1 MTTLYQNPNEDAG
14 NGFTTAQSEEKKK
27 VNGNGA
33 NYDSSNKGLIA
44 QEFKIW
50 RQRFQEITAKM
61 RQVADLEKLLPV
73 TVAEVRDKLVCDSEA
88 PRRADRV
95 LIYQFTTNDI
105 GTIVAES
112 RATGW
117 TPTINE
123 NLAAILFGV
132 YTSQE
137 YLEPVIIDDINQIQ
151 VTPYQKQ
158 LLDKFQVRSSLSLPI
173 FVDSKVWGLLVV
185 HSCGVPRQWQETETT
200 LLSQIATEIT
210 YRFQGFKLQR
220 ELKQSSL
227 AKQSAAKVITKILQQ
242 PDVEKIF
249 QTTTQEV
256 RQLLKCDRVGVYRF
270 NDDWSG
276 QFVSESVG
284 NNWVKVVTP
293 GYQMVWEDTHLQ
305 DTKGGRY
312 AKGESFVVNDTYKI
326 GLAQCHIDILEQ
338 FEAKAYII
346 SPIFSGEKLWGL
358 LAAYQN
364 TGAREW
370 QDWEVSFLNQI
381 GSQFGVAV
389 SQGEYLGT
397 VQKQKEQLGQI
408 AKQEK
413 ALTKIVSRIRQSLD
427 IGEIFKIA
435 TQEMRQVLKCDRVA
449 VFKFHPNFSGEFIA
463 ESVSQGWVRL
473 VDTTRKELVEDTF
486 FQETKGARF
495 AKGETIAV
503 NDIYAANITPCYL
516 ELLEQFETK
525 AYINVPIFFD
535 EQLWGLLAAYQ
546 NSDTREWQT
555 SEVSFLSQV
564 ALQFSLAKTQI
575 DYLAELTRRAEQETA
590 INRIVNKIRQSLDTE
605 EIFRTT
611 TQEIRAA
618 LQCDRVAVYEFT
630 PDWGGRFVHE
640 SVGVGWTQ
648 LVGPNIKTV
657 LDDTYL
663 QDSKGGR
670 YAKGETFVVNNTYK
684 IGLADCHIKILE
696 QFEAKSYVIVP
707 IFFGDKLWGL
717 LGAYQNTGAREW
729 NPSEVNF
736 LKQIGLQFS
745 LAKSQ
750 VDYVEKV
757 QEQSAELAKLVE
769 QEKTV
774 NKIVNR
780 IRQAANIEDIFKTTT
795 QEVRQALKC
804 DRVGVYQFHPDW
816 SGTFIAESVASGW
829 TKVVTPEFQMVW
841 PDTHLQETQGG
852 RYAKGESFVVND
864 IYQVGHAQCHIE
876 ILEQIEVKAY
886 MIVPIFFEDKL
897 WGLLAAYQNTGTRQW
912 QESEINFLTQIGLQ
926 FSLAKSQIDYIQK
939 IQRQTGE
946 LAKVAEQEKAVN
958 KIVARIRQA
967 IGVEDIFKTTTQE
980 VRQALK
986 CDRVG
991 VYQFHPDWSGTFI
1004 AESVASGWTKVVT
1017 PEFQMVWPDTHL
1029 QETQGGR
1036 YAKGE
1041 SFVVNDIYQVGHA
1054 QCHIEILEQIEV
1066 KAYMIVPIFFEDKL
1080 WGLLAAYQNTGTRQ
1094 WQESEINFLTQ
1105 IGLQF
1110 SLAKSQVDYLDRLR
1124 EQSAKIAQAVE
1135 QEKTFSKIVN
1145 QIRQSLNS
1153 GIDEIFKST
1162 TQDIRQLFKCDR
1174 CAVYKFTSDWGG
1186 NFVSESVATGWIKL
1200 VTPELK
1206 TAFDD
1211 PCLQAIKGGDYK
1223 KGNKLVVSD
1232 IYQASFDTCYIEL
1245 LEGFEAKAYAIVP
1258 ILFGDN
1264 LWGLLAVYQNS
1275 STRHWQE
1282 SETNLLARIGDQLGL
1297 ALQQTE
1303 FLQQLQTQS
1312 TKLSEAATREKAAKE
1327 LLQQR
1332 SIQLLI
1338 ALKPALKGDLTVRAP
1353 ITEDEIGTIADA
1365 YNGTVQAL
1373 QQIVIKVQ
1381 SASQQVAE
1389 TSSNSSTSLVGLTHL
1404 AEQQSGEITKALG
1417 DLQQMV
1423 NSTQAVVNNAQLVQI
1438 AVQQANKTVDSGDTA
1453 MNETVNAIQA
1463 IRETVAQTSKKIKR
1477 LSESSQKIS
1486 KVVNLISSFATQ
1498 TNVLALNAA
1507 IEATRAGEYGKGFAV
1522 VADEVRSLSRQSA
1535 AATIEIEKL
1544 VQEIQAE
1551 TGEVAVAME
1560 TGIQQVVEGTNLV
1573 NETRQNLNDIVSATA
1588 EISQLIERITEAT
1601 QIQMQQSGTVTK
1613 SMNDVAEIA
1622 NKTFGESQEIAHV
1635 FQSLTGMA
1643 QDLLAT
1649 ASKFKVK

>member
-14 NGFTTAQSEEKKK
+14 NVFTPTSSQEKKK
-27 VNGNGA
+27 DNGNGS
-33 NYDSSNKGLIA
+33 NYDSSSKSLIA
-44 QEFKIW
+44 KEFKIW

-61 RQVADLEKLLPV
+61 RQVPDMQQLLSV
-73 TVAEVRDKLVCDSEA
+73 TVGEVRDKLVCD
-88 PRRADRV
+88 RV
-95 LIYQFTTNDI
+95 LVYQFTTDDT
-105 GTIVAES
+105 GIVLAES
-112 RATGW
+112 RASGW
-117 TPTINE
+117 TPAINE

-132 YTSQE
+132 YTSQD
-137 YLEPVIIDDINQIQ
+137 YVEPVIIDDINQIQ

-158 LLDKFQVRSSLSLPI
+158 LLQKFQVRASLSLPI
-173 FVDSKVWGLLVV
+173 FVNNKAWGLLVV
-185 HSCGVPRQWQETETT
+185 HSCATARPWQETETT
-200 LLSQIATEIT
+200 LLAQIATEIT
-210 YRFQGFKLQR
+210 YRVQGFKLEK
-220 ELKQSSL
+220 ELKQSSI

-276 QFVSESVG
+276 QFISESVG

-293 GYQMVWEDTHLQ
+293 GYQMVWEDSHLQ

-346 SPIFSGEKLWGL
+346 SPVFSGEKLWGL

-389 SQGEYLGT
+389 SQGEYLET
-397 VQKQKEQLGQI
+397 VQKQTEQLGQI

-427 IGEIFKIA
+427 MGEIFKIA
-435 TQEMRQVLKCDRVA
+435 TQEMRQVLRCDRVA
-449 VFKFHPNFSGEFIA
+449 VFKFHPDFSGEFIA
-463 ESVSQGWVRL
+463 ESVSHGWVRL
-473 VDTTRKELVEDTF
+473 VNTEGKELVEDTF

-495 AKGETIAV
+495 TKGETIAV

-525 AYINVPIFFD
+525 AYINVPIFFGD
-535 EQLWGLLAAYQ
+535 QLWGLLAAYQ
-546 NSDTREWQT
+546 NSGTREWQT

-575 DYLAELTRRAEQETA
+575 DYLTELTQRADQEKA
-590 INRIVNKIRQSLDTE
+590 INKIVNRIRQSLDTE

-611 TQEIRAA
+611 TQEVRAA
-618 LQCDRVAVYEFT
+618 LQCDRVGVYQFH
-630 PDWGGRFVHE
+630 PDWSGTFIAE
-640 SVGVGWTQ
+640 SVASGWKKIVTPEFQMVWADTHLQETQ
-648 LVGPNIKTV
+648 
-657 LDDTYL
+657 
-663 QDSKGGR
+663 GGR
-670 YAKGETFVVNNTYK
+670 YAKGESFVVNDIYAV
-684 IGLADCHIKILE
+684 GHAQCHVEILE
-696 QFEAKSYVIVP
+696 QIEVKAYMIVP
-707 IFFGDKLWGL
+707 IFFEEKLWGL
-717 LGAYQNTGAREW
+717 LAAYQNSATREW
-729 NPSEVNF
+729 QPSEVNF
-736 LKQIGLQFS
+736 LTQIGLQYS

-750 VDYVEKV
+750 IDYIQKI
-757 QEQSAELAKLVE
+757 QAQTAELAKVAE
-769 QEKTV
+769 QEKAV
-774 NKIVNR
+774 NKIVGR
-780 IRQAANIEDIFKTTT
+780 IRQAIGVEDIFKTTT
-795 QEVRQALKC
+795 QEIRQALKC

-816 SGTFIAESVASGW
+816 SGTFIAESVGSGW
-829 TKVVTPEFQMVW
+829 KKIVTPEFQMVW

-852 RYAKGESFVVND
+852 RYTKGEISVVND
-864 IYQVGHAQCHIE
+864 IYQVGYAQCHIE

-886 MIVPIFFEDKL
+886 IIVPIFFEEKL
-897 WGLLAAYQNTGTRQW
+897 WGLLAAYQNSGTREW
-912 QESEINFLTQIGLQ
+912 QPSE
-926 FSLAKSQIDYIQK
+926 A
-939 IQRQTGE
+939 
-946 LAKVAEQEKAVN
+946 
-958 KIVARIRQA
+958 
-967 IGVEDIFKTTTQE
+967 
-980 VRQALK
+980 
-986 CDRVG
+986 
-991 VYQFHPDWSGTFI
+991 
-1004 AESVASGWTKVVT
+1004 
-1017 PEFQMVWPDTHL
+1017 
-1029 QETQGGR
+1029 
-1036 YAKGE
+1036 
-1041 SFVVNDIYQVGHA
+1041 
-1054 QCHIEILEQIEV
+1054 
-1066 KAYMIVPIFFEDKL
+1066 
-1080 WGLLAAYQNTGTRQ
+1080 
-1094 WQESEINFLTQ
+1094 NFLTQ

-1124 EQSAKIAQAVE
+1124 QQSAKIAQIVE

-1145 QIRQSLNS
+1145 QIRQSLTA

-1174 CAVYKFTSDWGG
+1174 VAVYKFTSDWGG
-1186 NFVSESVATGWIKL
+1186 HFVSESVAPGWIKL
-1200 VTPELK
+1200 VTSELK

-1211 PCLQAIKGGDYK
+1211 PCLQAMNGGDYK
-1223 KGNKLVVSD
+1223 KSSKLIVSD

-1258 ILFGDN
+1258 ILFGEK

-1275 STRHWQE
+1275 STRHWEE
-1282 SETNLLARIGDQLGL
+1282 SETNLLARIADQLGL

-1312 TKLSEAATREKAAKE
+1312 SKLSEAATREKAAKE

-1332 SIQLLI
+1332 SIQLLM
-1338 ALKPALKGDLTVRAP
+1338 AVKPALKGDLTVRAP

-1365 YNGTVQAL
+1365 YNGTLQAL
-1373 QQIVIKVQ
+1373 QQIVLQVQ
-1381 SASQQVAE
+1381 SSSQQVAQ
-1389 TSSNSSTSLVGLTHL
+1389 TSTNSSTSLVGLTHL
-1404 AEQQSGEITKALG
+1404 AKQQSDEITQALS

-1573 NETRQNLNDIVSATA
+1573 SETRQNLNAIVSATA

-1601 QIQMQQSGTVTK
+1601 QIQMQQSGTVTQ

-1649 ASKFKVK
+1649 ATKFKVK

>member
-1 MTTLYQNPNEDAG
+1 MTTLYQNQNEDAG
-14 NGFTTAQSEEKKK
+14 NIFSTAQNEEKKK
-27 VNGNGA
+27 DNGNSGNGA
-33 NYDSSNKGLIA
+33 NYDASSKSLIA
-44 QEFKIW
+44 KEFKIW
-50 RQRFQEITAKM
+50 RQRFQEITSRM
-61 RQVADLEKLLPV
+61 RQVADLEQLLSV
-73 TVAEVRDKLVCDSEA
+73 TVAEVRDKLVCDSGA
-88 PRRADRV
+88 LLQADRV
-95 LIYQFTTNDI
+95 LIYQFTTDDA
-105 GTIVAES
+105 GTVLAES
-112 RATGW
+112 RASGW
-117 TPTINE
+117 TPAINE

-132 YTSQE
+132 YTSQD
-137 YLEPVIIDDINQIQ
+137 YVEPVIIDDINQIQ
-151 VTPYQKQ
+151 ITPYQKQ
-158 LLDKFQVRSSLSLPI
+158 LLEKFQVRASLSLPI

-185 HSCGVPRQWQETETT
+185 HSCGTPRSWQETETT

-210 YRFQGFKLQR
+210 YRVQGFKLQK
-220 ELKQSSL
+220 ELKQSTL

-270 NDDWSG
+270 NNDWSG
-276 QFVSESVG
+276 QFVSEAVG

-293 GYQMVWEDTHLQ
+293 DYKMVWEDTHLQ
-305 DTKGGRY
+305 ETKGGRY
-312 AKGESFVVNDTYKI
+312 ARGESFVVNDTYKI

-370 QDWEVSFLNQI
+370 QDWEVNFLNQI
-381 GSQFGVAV
+381 GLQFGVAV
-389 SQGEYLGT
+389 SQGEYLGQ
-397 VQKQKEQLGQI
+397 VQRQTEQLTQI
-408 AKQEK
+408 TKQEK
-413 ALTKIVSRIRQSLD
+413 SLIKIINRIRQSLD
-427 IGEIFKIA
+427 MGEIFKMA
-435 TQEMRQVLKCDRVA
+435 TQEIRQVLRCDRVA
-449 VFKFHPNFSGEFIA
+449 IYQFHPDFSGKFVT
-463 ESVSQGWVRL
+463 ESVSNGWGKL
-473 VDTTRKELVEDTF
+473 VSTDIKDIIEDSYL
-486 FQETKGARF
+486 QETKGGRF
-495 AKGETIAV
+495 AKGEPIAV
-503 NDIYAANITPCYL
+503 NDIYQENITPCYL
-516 ELLEQFETK
+516 ELLEQFEAK
-525 AYINVPIFFD
+525 AYINVPIFFGD
-535 EQLWGLLAAYQ
+535 KLWGLLAAYQ
-546 NSDTREWQT
+546 NSAPREWQS

-564 ALQFSLAKTQI
+564 SLQFSLAQTQI
-575 DYLAELTRRAEQETA
+575 DYLQTVESKSEELARRAEQEKA
-590 INRIVNKIRQSLDTE
+590 INRIVNRIRQSLDVE
-605 EIFRTT
+605 EIFKTT
-611 TQEIRAA
+611 TQEIRQA
-618 LQCDRVAVYEFT
+618 LQCDRVVVYQFT
-630 PDWGGRFVHE
+630 PDWGGKFVYE

-648 LVGPNIKTV
+648 LVGQNITTV

-663 QDSKGGR
+663 QDTKGGR
-670 YAKGETFVVNNTYK
+670 YAKGETFVVNDTYK
-684 IGLADCHIKILE
+684 IGLADCHIRILE
-696 QFEAKSYVIVP
+696 QFEAKAYIIVP
-707 IFFGDKLWGL
+707 ILFADKLWGL
-717 LGAYQNTGAREW
+717 LAAYQNSGSREW
-729 NPSEVNF
+729 RPSEVNF
-736 LKQIGLQFS
+736 LNQIGLQFS

-750 VDYVEKV
+750 IDYVQKV
-757 QEQSAELAKLVE
+757 QEQSAELAKVAE

-780 IRQAANIEDIFKTTT
+780 IRQATDVEDIFKTTT
-795 QEVRQALKC
+795 QEIRQALKC
-804 DRVGVYQFHPDW
+804 DRVAVYQFHPDW
-816 SGTFIAESVASGW
+816 SGTFIAESVGNGW
-829 TKVVTPEFQMVW
+829 TKTATPDFQMLW
-841 PDTHLQETQGG
+841 ADTYLQETQGG
-852 RYAKGESFVVND
+852 RYAKGETFVVND
-864 IYQVGHAQCHIE
+864 IYEAGHAQCHLE

-897 WGLLAAYQNTGTRQW
+897 WGLLAAYQNSAPREW
-912 QESEINFLTQIGLQ
+912 QTSEVNFLIQIGLQ
-926 FSLAKSQIDYIQK
+926 FNLAKSQIDY
-939 IQRQTGE
+939 
-946 LAKVAEQEKAVN
+946 
-958 KIVARIRQA
+958 
-967 IGVEDIFKTTTQE
+967 
-980 VRQALK
+980 
-986 CDRVG
+986 
-991 VYQFHPDWSGTFI
+991 
-1004 AESVASGWTKVVT
+1004 
-1017 PEFQMVWPDTHL
+1017 
-1029 QETQGGR
+1029 
-1036 YAKGE
+1036 
-1041 SFVVNDIYQVGHA
+1041 
-1054 QCHIEILEQIEV
+1054 
-1066 KAYMIVPIFFEDKL
+1066 
-1080 WGLLAAYQNTGTRQ
+1080 
-1094 WQESEINFLTQ
+1094 
-1105 IGLQF
+1105 
-1110 SLAKSQVDYLDRLR
+1110 LDRLR
-1124 EQSAKIAQAVE
+1124 QQSAKIAQIVE

-1145 QIRQSLNS
+1145 QIRQSLTS
-1153 GIDEIFKST
+1153 GIEEIFKST
-1162 TQDIRQLFKCDR
+1162 THDLRQLFKCDR
-1174 CAVYKFTSDWGG
+1174 AAVYKFTSDWGG
-1186 NFVSESVATGWIKL
+1186 HFVAESVAPGWIKL
-1200 VTPELK
+1200 VTPEHK

-1211 PCLQAIKGGDYK
+1211 PCLQAMNGGDYK
-1223 KGNKLVVSD
+1223 KGSKLIVSD
-1232 IYQASFDTCYIEL
+1232 IYQASFDTCYIEI

-1258 ILFGDN
+1258 ILFGEK

-1275 STRHWQE
+1275 STRHWEE

-1312 TKLSEAATREKAAKE
+1312 AKLSEAANREKAAKE

-1338 ALKPALKGDLTVRAP
+1338 AVKPALKGDLTVRAP

-1373 QQIVIKVQ
+1373 QQIVIQVQ
-1381 SASQQVAE
+1381 TASQQVAQ
-1389 TSSNSSTSLVGLTHL
+1389 TSSNSSNSLVGLTHL

-1417 DLQQMV
+1417 DLQQML
-1423 NSTQAVVNNAQLVQI
+1423 NSTQVVVNNAQLVQI

-1573 NETRQNLNDIVSATA
+1573 NETRQNLNAIVSATA

-1601 QIQMQQSGTVTK
+1601 QIQMQQSGTVTQ

-1622 NKTFGESQEIAHV
+1622 NKTFGESQEIANV
-1635 FQSLTGMA
+1635 FQRLTGMA